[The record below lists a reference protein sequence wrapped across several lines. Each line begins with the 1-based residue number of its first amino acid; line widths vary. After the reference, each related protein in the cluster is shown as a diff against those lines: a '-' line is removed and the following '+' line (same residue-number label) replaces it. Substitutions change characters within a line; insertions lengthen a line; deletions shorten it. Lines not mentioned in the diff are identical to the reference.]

1 MIWPRRFR
9 EADSPTTKGIWLTTF
24 NDMMTLLMV
33 FFVLLFSMSSVDMKR
48 FKDFKGEL
56 QSALGMLEAG
66 QKTEIG
72 VVEPQVPLAKRSKET
87 MGTPPPPEVVAEVL
101 ALRRLSDRLGLPSSW
116 SPKRIQITLED
127 ALLFGSAQIRFN
139 PKALP
144 VLTEVAAALKKVG
157 GDILVEGHTDNRPLA
172 SQRYPSNWELSTARA
187 AQVVKFLS
195 EAGKIAPQRLA
206 AVGYAASKPIATNDT
221 PEGRASNRRVEIVL
235 LMGPS

>member
-1 MIWPRRFR
+1 
-9 EADSPTTKGIWLTTF
+9 
-24 NDMMTLLMV
+24 
-33 FFVLLFSMSSVDMKR
+33 MSTVDMKR
-48 FKDFKGEL
+48 FKHFQGEL

-87 MGTPPPPEVVAEVL
+87 MGNPPPAEVVAEVQ

-144 VLTEVAAALKKVG
+144 VLTEVAAALKKID

-187 AQVVKFLS
+187 AQVVKFFS
-195 EAGKIAPQRLA
+195 EAGKIAPRRLA

-221 PEGRASNRRVEIVL
+221 PKGRASNRRVEIVL
-235 LMGPS
+235 LMRPS